1 MTAAP
6 KNDDDDG
13 GFGFSFKNTGL
24 YGKLSLAGDIESSGQ
39 VNTDDVY
46 DQ

>member
-1 MTAAP
+1 MMMMVVVLDFHL
-6 KNDDDDG
+6 NI
-13 GFGFSFKNTGL
+13 GL